1 MNLRNWD
8 EAKRIERERVQF
20 SLEHEAD
27 APEINAAEI
36 ERETGL
42 ELSAPS
48 FEF

>member
-20 SLEHEAD
+20 NLDDLRD

-48 FEF
+48 DPF